1 MKSSWYLLLI
11 VLLISVQWIS
21 AEEDSRMF
29 KVGVEILPEYKV
41 IAVGQRVITFVTIEN
56 QESNKEL
63 VDIMLKLSVVNA
75 SGKVVFESEGETFAV
90 GANVSTVKGL
100 NLDRRM
106 NPGKYDLVASVGYR
120 GEEFKGSSSFEVLKI
135 DYSFNQLE
143 RSAISS
149 QEFKWAVTLI
159 LLFLA
164 GAAFFIYKKLQ
175 KIEKITPAREK
186 RLVSILEALEEIKQL
201 ESLHQQGLVS
211 DKKYKLSYARLMRK
225 AELVKED

>member
-1 MKSSWYLLLI
+1 VMKSSWYLLLI

-41 IAVGQRVITFVTIEN
+41 IAVGQRVIT
-56 QESNKEL
+56 
-63 VDIMLKLSVVNA
+63 DIMLKLSVVNA